1 MGLSNSNKNNNS
13 YTKSNEIEND
23 NNNKN
28 ITKNKENS
36 IIIYP
41 KKLKDSKMTIKPSS
55 IQQER
60 FFSHKVNHLLDSV
73 KGKTTDYVD
82 KVKVK
87 QQDINSFASTNV
99 QQKENNIHQLE
110 QDRLQFVIPLI
121 NEKYILSKKIVQEDI
136 KIKKRWITHNEKVQ
150 VPISYEKLFVNDKD
164 LDSYSKENIFTHL
177 KDKFLDFVYIEGNK
191 DEENKTENNRNEDIK
206 NQKKYKEQTENEK
219 EIQLRKGEK
228 LPLFDEKNKA
238 NYSTQKDNN
247 NNEIQNDE
255 SQIIIPLYAEKI
267 IINKRKVQVG
277 EIIINKKKVTQ
288 DKKINV
294 DVIREKITVNYAYGR
309 KQSIIE

>member
-1 MGLSNSNKNNNS
+1 
-13 YTKSNEIEND
+13 
-23 NNNKN
+23 
-28 ITKNKENS
+28 
-36 IIIYP
+36 
-41 KKLKDSKMTIKPSS
+41 MTIKPYT

-60 FFSHKVNHLLDSV
+60 FFSQKVSHLLDSV
-73 KGKTTDYVD
+73 KGKSTDYVD
-82 KVKVK
+82 KVKIK
-87 QQDINSFASTNV
+87 QQDINSFARTNV
-99 QQKENNIHQLE
+99 QQKENNIPQLE

-121 NEKYILSKKIVQEDI
+121 NEKYILSKKLVQEDI
-136 KIKKRWITHNEKVQ
+136 KIEKKWITHNEKVQ
-150 VPISYEKLFVNDKD
+150 VPVAYEKLFVNDKD

-191 DEENKTENNRNEDIK
+191 DKENKTENNRNEDIN

-219 EIQLRKGEK
+219 EIQLRKVEK
-228 LPLFDEKNKA
+228 LSLFDEENKA

-247 NNEIQNDE
+247 EMKNDE

-267 IINKRKVQVG
+267 IISKRKVQVG

-288 DKKINV
+288 DKKINF
-294 DVIREKITVNYAYGR
+294 DVMREKITVNYADGR